1 MKYSVILS
9 ISCISSLAAAQM
21 WPAPGGGGWGWG
33 PGWAGPECAVRSLST
48 ALSPSKTQL
57 TQEQHNRVPASR
69 QHLAQNQPPGPVN
82 VLPPLHSPAASQPLA
97 PGPRPRSLRPSGL
110 SNHPSAPPG
119 PRARAPR
126 ARTGHTDGVARMVMA
141 GIP

>member
-1 MKYSVILS
+1 MKYSAILS
-9 ISCISSLAAAQM
+9 LSCLSSLAAAQM

-57 TQEQHNRVPASR
+57 TQEQHNRVPASLQR
-69 QHLAQNQPPGPVN
+69 LAQNQPPGPVN
-82 VLPPLHSPAASQPLA
+82 ARRLPHSPAASQPRA
-97 PGPRPRSLRPSGL
+97 RGPRPPSLRPSGL
-110 SNHPSAPPG
+110 SNPPSAPPG
-119 PRARAPR
+119 PRARSPR
-126 ARTGHTDGVARMVMA
+126 ARTGHTDGVARMLMV